1 MKKLLDYNNVVAWG
15 ADKGIL
21 DKSSPLAQSEKFM
34 EEALEFIDEVKLLHT
49 KPYPDSTL
57 PAKMEYGDV
66 LVTLI
71 LYAELS
77 GWDMDECLTL
87 AYNKIATRNGKII
100 DGLFVK
106 DMAV

>member
-1 MKKLLDYNNVVAWG
+1 MKKLLDYDNVVAWG

-21 DKSSPLAQSEKFM
+21 DKSSPLAQSGKFF
-34 EEALEFIDEVKLLHT
+34 EEAMELIEEVKLLHL
-49 KPYPDSTL
+49 KPFPDSTIAAQL
-57 PAKMEYGDV
+57 EYGDV

-71 LYAELS
+71 LLAELS

-87 AYNKIATRNGKII
+87 AYNKIATRKGNII